1 MSEHRALVVDDDPDI
16 RDLLVLV
23 LSDLGLEVE
32 AVATGAAAV
41 TTARSWQPDLITLD
55 LTLPDADGTD
65 VCRELRTFTDAYVV
79 MVTGRDTEVERLVG
93 LEVGAD
99 EYLVKPFSPRE
110 LKARAAALLRRPRVG
125 SLPPVPARSER
136 SVPVSLPG
144 GLLVSREERWATLEG
159 TPLPLTPPEL
169 DLLATL
175 ATRPG
180 EPWAREELAAAV
192 WSGELIESD
201 FVVDVQVAGLRRK
214 LRNAAGRDWIS
225 TVGGSS
231 YQLDDGR

>member
-16 RDLLVLV
+16 RDLLVVV
-23 LSDLGLEVE
+23 LEGLGLEVR
-32 AVATGAAAV
+32 AVGTGAAAIS
-41 TTARSWQPDLITLD
+41 TAREWQPDLVTLD

-65 VCRELRTFTDAYVV
+65 VCRQLRTFTDAYVV

-125 SLPPVPARSER
+125 SLPQAAPSAAPQRLS
-136 SVPVSLPG
+136 G
-144 GLLVSREERWATLEG
+144 GLVVARDEHWATLEG
-159 TPLPLTPPEL
+159 AALPRTPPEL

-175 ATRPG
+175 ASRPDQA
-180 EPWAREELAAAV
+180 WSREELAAEV

-214 LRNAAGRDWIS
+214 LRNASGRDWVR
-225 TVGGSS
+225 TVDGSS
-231 YQLDDGR
+231 YLLDTGA

>member
-23 LSDLGLEVE
+23 LEGLGLEVQ
-32 AVATGAAAV
+32 AVGTGAAAIS
-41 TTARSWQPDLITLD
+41 TARSWAPDLVTLD

-125 SLPPVPARSER
+125 SLPQPPARS
-136 SVPVSLPG
+136 VPQQLPG
-144 GLLVSREERWATLEG
+144 GLAVSRDQKWATLEG
-159 TPLPLTPPEL
+159 APLPLTPPEL
-169 DLLATL
+169 DLLAS
-175 ATRPG
+175 RPDQ
-180 EPWAREELAAAV
+180 PWSREELAAEV

-214 LRNAAGRDWIS
+214 LRNASGRDWIR
-225 TVGGSS
+225 TVDGSS
-231 YQLDDGR
+231 YLLDTDA

>member
-1 MSEHRALVVDDDPDI
+1 MSEHRALVVDDDPDV
-16 RDLLVLV
+16 RDLVVMVLEG
-23 LSDLGLEVE
+23 LGLETR
-32 AVATGAAAV
+32 AVGTGRDAV
-41 TTARSWQPDLITLD
+41 STAREWAPDLVTLD
-55 LTLPDADGTD
+55 LTLPDADGTE

-79 MVTGRDTEVERLVG
+79 MITGRDTEVERLVG

-125 SLPPVPARSER
+125 SLAASPSPSAPLRLE
-136 SVPVSLPG
+136 G
-144 GLLVSREERWATLEG
+144 GLVVSREQQFATLDG
-159 TPLPLTPPEL
+159 VPLPLTPPEL

-180 EPWAREELAAAV
+180 QPWAREALAAEV

-214 LRNAAGRDWIS
+214 LRNAAGRDLIS

-231 YQLDDGR
+231 YQLDPAR

>member
-23 LSDLGLEVE
+23 LEGLGLEVQ
-32 AVATGAAAV
+32 AVGTGAAAIS
-41 TTARSWQPDLITLD
+41 TARSWAPDLVTLD

-125 SLPPVPARSER
+125 SLPQPPARS
-136 SVPVSLPG
+136 VPQQLPG
-144 GLLVSREERWATLEG
+144 GLVVSREQKWATLEG
-159 TPLPLTPPEL
+159 APLPLTPPEL

-175 ATRPG
+175 ASRPD
-180 EPWAREELAAAV
+180 EPWSREELAAEV

-214 LRNAAGRDWIS
+214 LRNAAGRDWIR
-225 TVGGSS
+225 TVDGSS
-231 YQLDDGR
+231 YLLDTGV